1 MVPVRIH
8 TDHNYS
14 KNLIFIINKRSCLKM
29 RKRNL
34 RKVIAG
40 VLALTMVALSMGF
53 VTAGESDVISI
64 VSAAVTTEYEQDE
77 LSEFK
82 DEIMSDLEFL
92 EDGLSGSYEEIG
104 KIISSGKTAVE
115 KAETFD
121 ELEAVWES
129 IRNEID
135 AVSLD

>member
-1 MVPVRIH
+1 
-8 TDHNYS
+8 
-14 KNLIFIINKRSCLKM
+14 M

-64 VSAAVTTEYEQDE
+64 VSAAVTSEYEQDE
-77 LSEFK
+77 LSELR
-82 DEIMSDLEFL
+82 DEIISDLEFL

-104 KIISSGKTAVE
+104 KITSSGKAAVA
-115 KAETFD
+115 KAETLD